1 MRYRFEWQ
9 ASHTVYH
16 KEGGKVTGRLP
27 LVSYLSWILFMTA
40 GSKKNDCFLLQWTNG
55 AGLSGTHFVI
65 FVTPLAIVLCQP
77 FRFEQMVTGDTGSF
91 FHRINCLHFSTL
103 WAIDWCDCIITAGYR
118 YVYRTCI
125 AFQWFAILLWYI
137 STQSIDSSVRH
148 LWKGW
153 PLSDGCKISRG
164 RF

>member
-9 ASHTVYH
+9 TSHTVYH
-16 KEGGKVTGRLP
+16 KEGEKSP
-27 LVSYLSWILFMTA
+27 DDFHLSLTWA
-40 GSKKNDCFLLQWTNG
+40 GYYSWLQAPKKNDCFLLQWTNG

-148 LWKGW
+148 LRRGW